1 MGAVGIGIYLTQ
13 TDPSYI
19 GIFITRSHFLNNKD
33 LRGQPVVVDVSNA
46 WAIEICDSEF
56 LHNRGTAV
64 RATTL
69 LVGNNI
75 NRLKLNGDVVFR
87 NNSGLQGGA
96 IALVSFQIIFES
108 GANIIFENNAAE
120 DVGGAIYVENTVL
133 TLYDVNNP
141 STNNTCFYSLDEV
154 LGSQYNISFVNNSAK
169 NGGDHI
175 YGTSMMSY
183 CIASFNITLAKRS
196 VDPDIQQFFSFSN

>member
-75 NRLKLNGDVVFR
+75 NKLKLNGDVVFR

-133 TLYDVNNP
+133 TL
-141 STNNTCFYSLDEV
+141 
-154 LGSQYNISFVNNSAK
+154 
-169 NGGDHI
+169 
-175 YGTSMMSY
+175 
-183 CIASFNITLAKRS
+183 
-196 VDPDIQQFFSFSN
+196 